1 MHFLDLIREALHQ
14 IAGILIWPVIVALL
28 ALLATTIMSA
38 GAFASEAIRRS
49 WRVYTRRA
57 SAFHQLDDAA
67 ASSEPDLDL
76 RLERTLQE
84 AEQRWR
90 HSLDRARL
98 AVRLGPSLGLM
109 GTLIPMAN
117 ALSALA
123 SGDLPSLAGNMVTA
137 FAATVIGLAISVV
150 SYLLASVRQ
159 EWLHEDLR
167 EINFHAETL
176 LRGTKTPVAEAGYA
190 IR

>member
-1 MHFLDLIREALHQ
+1 MHFLDLIREALHL

-28 ALLATTIMSA
+28 ALLAATIVSV
-38 GAFASEAIRRS
+38 GAFAREAIRRNR
-49 WRVYTRRA
+49 RVYTRRA
-57 SAFHQLDDAA
+57 SAFHQLDHVA
-67 ASSEPDLDL
+67 ASGEPDLDL
-76 RLERTLQE
+76 RLEWTLQE
-84 AEQRWR
+84 AEHRWR

-98 AVRLGPSLGLM
+98 AVRVGPSLGLM

-150 SYLLASVRQ
+150 SYLMASVRQ
-159 EWLHEDLR
+159 EWLHEDLC

-176 LRGTKTPVAEAGYA
+176 LRRTKTPLSEVGYA

>member
-1 MHFLDLIREALHQ
+1 MHFLDLIRETLHK

-28 ALLATTIMSA
+28 ALLAATIVSL
-38 GAFASEAIRRS
+38 GAFARDAIERR
-49 WRVYTRRA
+49 RRIYTRRI
-57 SAFHQLDDAA
+57 SAFGQLDDEAA
-67 ASSEPDLDL
+67 AEGPDLDL

-84 AEQRWR
+84 AEHRWR

-98 AVRLGPSLGLM
+98 AVRIGPSLGLM

-137 FAATVIGLAISVV
+137 FAATVIGLAISVI
-150 SYLLASVRQ
+150 SYLVASIRQ
-159 EWLHEDLR
+159 EWLHDDLR
-167 EINFHAETL
+167 EISFHAETL
-176 LRGTKTPVAEAGYA
+176 LRRTKTPNREEGYA